1 MGTVAAAVKELR
13 ESLGMT
19 QEELSVRAGFPGG
32 SRVYVAKI
40 ETGRNELSTI
50 AARERVAKGFGL
62 SREQLDAYLEGRTT
76 LEATAAIA
84 RAEAPPPPPK
94 VQVPLYERDGYE
106 PESPFDGALIAEL
119 DKARHSLRDLDAVRA
134 ATAGVVK
141 LSALHPHL
149 ALCARSWLDAAAA
162 LRKRGERVS
171 LETLLVEVTVRS
183 SNTTQ

>member
-1 MGTVAAAVKELR
+1 MSNVAVAVKELR
-13 ESLGMT
+13 ETLGLT
-19 QEELSVRAGFPGG
+19 QEQLSLRAGFPGG

-62 SREQLDAYLEGRTT
+62 TREQLDAYLEGRAT
-76 LEATAAIA
+76 LETTAAIA
-84 RAEAPPPPPK
+84 RAEAPPPPK
-94 VQVPLYERDGYE
+94 VQVPIYERDGYE

-119 DKARHSLRDLDAVRA
+119 DKSRHSLRDLDAVRA

-171 LETLLVEVTVRS
+171 LETLLVEVTVHGAAAD
-183 SNTTQ
+183 T

>member
-62 SREQLDAYLEGRTT
+62 SREQLDAYLEGRAT

-94 VQVPLYERDGYE
+94 VQVPLYERAGYE

-119 DKARHSLRDLDAVRA
+119 DKSRHSLRDLDAVRA
-134 ATAGVVK
+134 ATTGVVK

>member
-1 MGTVAAAVKELR
+1 MSNVAVAVKELR
-13 ESLGMT
+13 ETLGLT
-19 QEELSVRAGFPGG
+19 QEQLSLRAGFPGG

-62 SREQLDAYLEGRTT
+62 TREQLDAYLEGRAT
-76 LEATAAIA
+76 LETTAAIA
-84 RAEAPPPPPK
+84 RAEAPPPPK
-94 VQVPLYERDGYE
+94 VQVPIYERDGYE

-119 DKARHSLRDLDAVRA
+119 DKSRHSLRDLDAVRA

-171 LETLLVEVTVRS
+171 LETLLVEVTVHS
-183 SNTTQ
+183 AAADT